1 VVVQRELLGEPDRE
15 LLDRLEADPAWERVF
30 DRQGV
35 VVLQRQEAVP

>member
-15 LLDRLEADPAWERVF
+15 LLDRLQVDPAWATVL

-35 VVLQRQEAVP
+35 VVLQRREAVP